1 MERLEIR
8 LGARR
13 AGPGPGAGLDRPL
26 EFPDPDFLLFL
37 MMSSSVISRAADI
50 LECGESSTRGSE
62 EEEESETEWN
72 KRERLGFR

>member
-1 MERLEIR
+1 MARLEMR

-37 MMSSSVISRAADI
+37 MMSSRVISRAADI
-50 LECGESSTRGSE
+50 LECGESSTRGR
-62 EEEESETEWN
+62 
-72 KRERLGFR
+72 KRKRKNLRLNGTNVKN